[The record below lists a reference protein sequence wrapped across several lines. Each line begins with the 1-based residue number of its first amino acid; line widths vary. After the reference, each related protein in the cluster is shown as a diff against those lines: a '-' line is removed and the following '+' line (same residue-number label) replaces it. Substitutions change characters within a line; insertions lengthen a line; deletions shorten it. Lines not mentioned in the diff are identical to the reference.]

1 MCRNVGAFLTIYN
14 VACAAPS
21 PFNRTTENNNEAW
34 AAPVDFGILDAEG
47 WTIESF
53 YVDSTVHGTP
63 RRAAPNASSLRVAVA
78 LVVGGK
84 RSYAHFAIATV
95 QSLRANG
102 YDGDIVVFSQW
113 VGPESGAAGCT
124 SRLLRR
130 AGVIVRKFGELLAEF
145 PYPKPYPRGNRSPAW
160 SKLGILWNDFLRRTY
175 DRVFFADV
183 DQFYNIDIRDVLE
196 RDLPPRVAIAMCND
210 GCSRE
215 TITLRNGQP
224 PFRFID
230 RKQATCSWACA
241 RGKARRPT
249 AKTFQQ
255 CDNLGWGTNRN
266 VATRSFWTRFPRKNL
281 AYQSGVFL
289 VDYAKLPPPGE
300 TRSAAKLL
308 FERFPRLW
316 RGFGDQEFFANLFYD
331 SAAILPECYVLPMS
345 MHHVFHNNVD
355 KVMATSDKNGTTGHW
370 SIEEY
375 HKMYR
380 AATGLDQH
388 CVGPDDLAPVPAP
401 APPSG
406 PPLTRRT
413 RPAWNASAAALLTVG
428 EIKRMH
434 GIHPAQSH
442 LRPEDLPPPVDP
454 KRFEEDGRQP
464 PRGDE
469 PNSSPRTGLRGPHA
483 RLRAGGAARRRRP
496 MRPH

>member
-1 MCRNVGAFLTIYN
+1 MIVQMCRNVAAFLTIYN
-14 VACAAPS
+14 VAYAAPS
-21 PFNRTTENNNEAW
+21 PFNRTTANNNEAW

-84 RSYAHFAIATV
+84 PSYAHFAIATA
-95 QSLRANG
+95 QSLRAQG

-130 AGVIVRKFGELLAEF
+130 AGVVVRNFGELLADF
-145 PYPKPYPRGNRSPAW
+145 PYPRGIRSPAW

-175 DRVFFADV
+175 NRVFFADV

-241 RGKARRPT
+241 RGKTRRPT

-255 CDNLGWGTNRN
+255 CDNLGWGTNQFSKLEHYRQYPN
-266 VATRSFWTRFPRKNL
+266 DNNFRPRSRGRF
-281 AYQSGVFL
+281 SH
-289 VDYAKLPPPGE
+289 
-300 TRSAAKLL
+300 
-308 FERFPRLW
+308 RF
-316 RGFGDQEFFANLFYD
+316 
-331 SAAILPECYVLPMS
+331 M
-345 MHHVFHNNVD
+345 
-355 KVMATSDKNGTTGHW
+355 
-370 SIEEY
+370 
-375 HKMYR
+375 
-380 AATGLDQH
+380 
-388 CVGPDDLAPVPAP
+388 
-401 APPSG
+401 
-406 PPLTRRT
+406 RR
-413 RPAWNASAAALLTVG
+413 RVKS
-428 EIKRMH
+428 K
-434 GIHPAQSH
+434 
-442 LRPEDLPPPVDP
+442 
-454 KRFEEDGRQP
+454 
-464 PRGDE
+464 
-469 PNSSPRTGLRGPHA
+469 RTGR
-483 RLRAGGAARRRRP
+483 RADVV
-496 MRPH
+496 

>member
-1 MCRNVGAFLTIYN
+1 MYI
-14 VACAAPS
+14 ACAAPS
-21 PFNRTTENNNEAW
+21 PFNRTTEDDNKAW
-34 AAPVDFGILDAEG
+34 ATPVDFGILDAEG

-63 RRAAPNASSLRVAVA
+63 RRAAPNTSSLRVAVA

-84 RSYAHFAIATV
+84 PSYAHFAIATS
-95 QSLRANG
+95 QSLRDKG

-113 VGPESGAAGCT
+113 VGPETGAAGCT

-130 AGVIVRKFGELLAEF
+130 AGVVVRKFGELLAEF
-145 PYPKPYPRGNRSPAW
+145 PYPRGNRSPAW

-196 RDLPPRVAIAMCND
+196 RDLPPSVAIAMCND
-210 GCSRE
+210 GCSRQ

-224 PFRFID
+224 PFQFID
-230 RKQATCSWACA
+230 RKQTTCTWECA
-241 RGKARRPT
+241 RGKTRRPK
-249 AKTFQQ
+249 AKGFEQ

-266 VATRSFWTRFPRKNL
+266 LATRNFWTRFPRKNL

-355 KVMATSDKNGTTGHW
+355 NVMATSDKQGTTGHW

-375 HKMYR
+375 HKMYH
-380 AATGLDQH
+380 AATGLAQH
-388 CVGPDDLAPVPAP
+388 CVGPDDLASASGLAAAP
-401 APPSG
+401 HLPF
-406 PPLTRRT
+406 TRRT
-413 RPAWNASAAALLTVG
+413 RPVWNASAAALLTVG
-428 EIKRMH
+428 EIRRMH

-454 KRFEEDGRQP
+454 KLFKEDGRQHP
-464 PRGDE
+464 QGDE
-469 PNSSPRTGLRGPHA
+469 PSSSPRAGLQGPRARIRARGA
-483 RLRAGGAARRRRP
+483 TRRRRP